1 MVLNVQLFAKAEIF
15 FWNKKYTSKK
25 ELLQDFR
32 VAKKTLLKFIR
43 LLCTANK
50 RRLQV
55 LHLLKPTPYLKQTM
69 RKLRMGMVGGGPGAF
84 IGAVHR
90 TAAIMDGLIELV
102 CGAFSSDPAKS
113 KSMATELDLAP
124 ERVYGSWEEMIQKE
138 AALPAEE
145 RMEIVSIV
153 TPNHLHFGP
162 AKAAMEAGFDVV
174 MDKPMTFNLA
184 EAKELKNIVERTGRY
199 FCLTHTYTGYPM
211 VKEAREQIRS
221 GKLGEIRK
229 IFVTYPQGWLS
240 YFKEGS
246 GDKQAEWRTDP
257 SRSGA
262 AGAMGDIGTHAFN
275 LTEYVT
281 GLQVSALCAQLNIVV
296 DGRKLDDDGAVLL
309 QYNNGA
315 TGVLMASQI
324 MAGEEN
330 NLTIK
335 VYGEKGGLA
344 WRHADPNS
352 LQLNMLDS
360 PFQTLRAGNDYL
372 SALARHNTRT
382 PWGHPEGFFE
392 AFANHYR
399 NFALCV
405 DARKNGKEPKPEWLD
420 FPSVEDGVRGMA
432 FIDNVILSG
441 KSELK
446 WTEFKV

>member
-1 MVLNVQLFAKAEIF
+1 
-15 FWNKKYTSKK
+15 
-25 ELLQDFR
+25 
-32 VAKKTLLKFIR
+32 
-43 LLCTANK
+43 
-50 RRLQV
+50 
-55 LHLLKPTPYLKQTM
+55 M
-69 RKLRMGMVGGGPGAF
+69 RKLRMGMIGGGPGAF

-90 TAAIMDGLIELV
+90 TAATMDGLIELV
-102 CGAFSSDPAKS
+102 CGAFSSSPEKS
-113 KSMATELDLAP
+113 KSMAAELALP
-124 ERVYGSWEEMIQKE
+124 EERVYGSWEEMIEKE
-138 AALPAEE
+138 KALPADQ

-153 TPNHLHFGP
+153 TPNHVHFAP

-174 MDKPMTFNLA
+174 MDKPMTFDLA
-184 EAKELKNIVERTGRY
+184 EAKELQKVVEGTGRL

-211 VKEAREQIRS
+211 VKEAREQVRNGRI
-221 GKLGEIRK
+221 GKVRK

-240 YFKEGS
+240 HFKEGT
-246 GDKQAEWRTDP
+246 GDKQATWRTDP

-281 GLQVSALCAQLNIVV
+281 GLQVTALCAQLNIVV
-296 DGRKLDDDGAVLL
+296 EGRKLDDDGAVLL

-335 VYGEKGGLA
+335 VYGENGGLM

-352 LQLNMLDS
+352 LDLRLLDQ
-360 PFQTLRAGNDYL
+360 PYQTLRAGNDYL
-372 SALARHNTRT
+372 SPVARHNTRT

-405 DARKNGKEPKPEWLD
+405 TARNEGKEPAPEWTD
-420 FPSVEDGVRGMA
+420 FPGIEDGVRGMA
-432 FIDNVILSG
+432 FIENVLRSG
-441 KSELK
+441 ESEQK
-446 WTEFKV
+446 WTAFTI